1 MSDLF
6 SFNGSILFLK
16 TEWFYGSQHSKKG
29 FHRFVIPLAA
39 PNSERWKKKSPANIQ
54 RNECWKNA
62 KILPKMFYM
71 KGNQYRIL
79 TTCFIRT
86 VRFLVTAKERRKS
99 THCSCITFC
108 THSINN
114 KMTTL
119 GCFEFYQNF
128 TLLLSKPK
136 MIDLSPFFRE
146 NIYPLNHT

>member
-1 MSDLF
+1 
-6 SFNGSILFLK
+6 
-16 TEWFYGSQHSKKG
+16 
-29 FHRFVIPLAA
+29 
-39 PNSERWKKKSPANIQ
+39 
-54 RNECWKNA
+54 
-62 KILPKMFYM
+62 MFYM

-146 NIYPLNHT
+146 NIYPLNHA

>member
-1 MSDLF
+1 M
-6 SFNGSILFLK
+6 NSILFLK
-16 TEWFYGSQHSKKG
+16 TEWFYRSQHSKKG

-39 PNSERWKKKSPANIQ
+39 PNSERWKKNRRQTFKEMNTG
-54 RNECWKNA
+54 
-62 KILPKMFYM
+62 KMQKFSRRCYM

-119 GCFEFYQNF
+119 GCLEFYQNF

-146 NIYPLNHT
+146 NIYPLNHA